1 MKIKCEELVA
11 QVIQK
16 VTKKK
21 TKIFLHKPYLD
32 TNDQDTVK
40 KTIKLGEVSTYG
52 KTTQFFENEIKK
64 YTKSKYVVA
73 VNSGTSALQLSI
85 IASGIKENEEVLIP
99 ALNFIASSNAVIY
112 NSSIPHYIDCD
123 YDLGVNIIELDK
135 YLSTTT
141 KIKKNKCINIKT
153 GRVIRAIIP
162 THIFGRVNRIAEL
175 QKICKKFNLILI
187 EDASEAFGTFFKKKH
202 AGTFGVCGAISF
214 NGNKI
219 ITSGGG
225 GAILTRSK
233 KIYNLIKHLA
243 TVSKKEENNSA
254 KYDEVG
260 YNYKMPSL
268 NAALGISQIKK
279 IRLIKKYKYYNYLQY
294 KNLFLKNKDF
304 YFLINKKNTESNH
317 WLNCIIF
324 KNQKILDKK
333 FFDSFKKK
341 KIEIRKI
348 WSLNNK
354 GNYYKK
360 YPKMKLRVS
369 NYLEKRIICLP
380 SGVFK

>member
-1 MKIKCEELVA
+1 MKIKSEELIS
-11 QVIQK
+11 QIIQK

-21 TKIFLHKPYLD
+21 TNIFLHKPYLD
-32 TNDQDTVK
+32 IKDQNTVK

-52 KTTQFFENEIKK
+52 KTTKFFENEIKK
-64 YTKSKYVVA
+64 YTKSKFVVA

-85 IASGIKENEEVLIP
+85 IASGIKKDEEVLIP

-123 YDLGVNIIELDK
+123 YDLGINITELDK
-135 YLSTTT
+135 YLSTIT

-162 THIFGRVNRIAEL
+162 THIFGRVNRIIEL
-175 QKICKKFNLILI
+175 QKICKKFKLILI

-202 AGTFGVCGAISF
+202 AGTFGICGAISF

-219 ITSGGG
+219 ITAGGG

-233 KIYNLIKHLA
+233 KIYSLIKHLA

-254 KYDEVG
+254 KYDDVG

-279 IRLIKKYKYYNYLQY
+279 IKLIKKYKYYNYLQY
-294 KNLFLKNKDF
+294 QKFFLKNDNFLFLNKEKD
-304 YFLINKKNTESNH
+304 TESNY

-324 KNQKILDKK
+324 KDKNILNKK
-333 FFDSFKKK
+333 FFNFFKIK
-341 KIEIRKI
+341 KIEIRRI

-354 GNYYKK
+354 GDFYKK
-360 YPKMKLRVS
+360 YPKMNLKVS
-369 NYLEKRIICLP
+369 NYLEKRIVCLP

>member
-1 MKIKCEELVA
+1 MKIKSEELIS
-11 QVIQK
+11 QIIQK

-21 TKIFLHKPYLD
+21 ANIFLHKPYLD
-32 TNDQDTVK
+32 TKDQNTVK

-52 KTTQFFENEIKK
+52 KTTKSFENEIRK
-64 YTKSKYVVA
+64 YTKSKFVVA

-85 IASGIKENEEVLIP
+85 IASGIKKNEEVLNP

-123 YDLGVNIIELDK
+123 YDLGINTTKLEK

-141 KIKKNKCINIKT
+141 KIRKNKCINIKT
-153 GRVIRAIIP
+153 GRVVRAIIP
-162 THIFGRVNRIAEL
+162 THIFGRVNRIVEL
-175 QKICKKFNLILI
+175 QKICKKFKLILI

-225 GAILTRSK
+225 GAVLTRSK
-233 KIYNLIKHLA
+233 RTYYLIKHLA
-243 TVSKKEENNSA
+243 SVSKKEENNSA

-279 IRLIKKYKYYNYLQY
+279 IRLIKKYKYFNYLRY
-294 KNLFLKNKDF
+294 KQLFLKNDNF
-304 YFLINKKNTESNH
+304 YFLNKDKYTESNY

-324 KNQKILDKK
+324 KNEKLLHKQ
-333 FFDSFKKK
+333 FFSFFKKK
-341 KIEIRKI
+341 KIEIRRI

-360 YPKMKLRVS
+360 YPKMNLKLA
-369 NYLEKRIICLP
+369 NYLEKRIVCLP